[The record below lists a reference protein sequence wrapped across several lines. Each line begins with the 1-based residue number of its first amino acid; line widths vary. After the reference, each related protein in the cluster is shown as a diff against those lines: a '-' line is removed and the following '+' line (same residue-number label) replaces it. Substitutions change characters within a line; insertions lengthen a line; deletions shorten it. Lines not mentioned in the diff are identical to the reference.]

1 MDKIKLYINESY
13 DELVNQVT
21 WPTWENLQQT
31 SMLVLGSTVVVAA
44 IIFIM
49 DVLSKQLTG
58 LIYSL

>member
-13 DELVNQVT
+13 EELVNQVT

-31 SMLVLGSTVVVAA
+31 SMLVLGSTVVIAA
-44 IIFIM
+44 LIFVM
-49 DVLSKQLTG
+49 DVISKQLTG

>member
-13 DELVNQVT
+13 EELVNQVT

-31 SMLVLGSTVVVAA
+31 SMLVLGSTVVISA
-44 IIFIM
+44 IIFVM

>member
-13 DELVNQVT
+13 EELVNQVT

-31 SMLVLGSTVVVAA
+31 SMLVLGSTVVIAA
-44 IIFIM
+44 LIFVM

-58 LIYSL
+58 LIYNL

>member
-13 DELVNQVT
+13 EELVNQVT

-31 SMLVLGSTVVVAA
+31 SMLVLGSTVVISI
-44 IIFIM
+44 IIFVM
-49 DVLSKQLTG
+49 DVISKQLTG